1 MLNIFC
7 NIAFLILFNLISS
20 FAFAS
25 DRSIIIQS
33 TTSLKNSGFYDY
45 ILPIILNDTGIKAK
59 IVAVGSG
66 AAIRNSMNCDGDIL
80 IVHSPKKEKIIGNK
94 SDNSVCRL
102 ADVLNTSVQ
111 FINWFNPKNTTT
123 IRRLIIPI
131 VKYAVLTNACASS

>member
-7 NIAFLILFNLISS
+7 NIIFLIFFNLIAS

-45 ILPIILNDTGIKAK
+45 ILPIILNDTGVDAK

-80 IVHSPKKEKIIGNK
+80 IVHSPKKEKMFVSSGYADINHYLMQLFIIWCYA
-94 SDNSVCRL
+94 SIYCHDS
-102 ADVLNTSVQ
+102 
-111 FINWFNPKNTTT
+111 
-123 IRRLIIPI
+123 LIIVI
-131 VKYAVLTNACASS
+131 SHYKF